1 VHQSGVNIVAHTTTY
16 QISLTSLHN
25 HNNNHFKK
33 IAVKINAKPYHQEGE
48 VCITIN
54 EKGIDYVQ

>member
-1 VHQSGVNIVAHTTTY
+1 MSHTSTY
-16 QISLTSLHN
+16 RISPTSLHN

-48 VCITIN
+48 SA
-54 EKGIDYVQ
+54 EL